1 MAKNVV
7 TLNLDN
13 TDYSFRPYGT
23 CSTIASTAAKVVSI
37 TGFTLCTGAT
47 VLVKFT
53 QVNTAP
59 NPTLNI
65 NSTGAKP
72 IKAING
78 WSMVTDPNIYYE
90 FLYDGT
96 NWNLIGEEKRRC
108 KLSSGN
114 TNNYPWRRI
123 AYTDILTT
131 TFQRRCTV
139 LILNQAVFGGKYGEL
154 VIKVNSNGTNAASS
168 YEAYWLINKGFST
181 GSIKIGVNNTFG
193 NTYFDV
199 FYKCPG
205 SWQNILIEEKTGG
218 FDSHFHTSFTLCN
231 SVEPSNTT
239 TTDKLT
245 SVESYASIED
255 AATELH
261 GVAYTAI
268 VEPNCTSGTSI
279 SEILFNGKSTNSDKL
294 GGQLPTYYAT
304 VDALDTYKTTVS
316 NTYVKKAGDTMTGD
330 LTLKTNTSGAPS
342 IIFQRGETNDTFED
356 WKLTD
361 VGGYFKIQN
370 RNSENTW
377 VDVLSLAP
385 STTKTLTSSYSV
397 SPTTTNALDLG
408 SSSMKWRNV
417 YGDYFSGTSENT
429 NNIGDLKYFKY
440 MLPDNGGRPSYILIA
455 KMSNWV
461 VGTNSNYYLIGT
473 IYGQRGG
480 NQARTHVFNI
490 TAQAVSYSSARQSI
504 LNVSNHYSGRV
515 VPCIVEYTDENNE
528 TCNYLALK
536 KTGSGDN
543 IYFVGLM
550 GYLLPQSDWIELNV
564 ESGQELPTN
573 MTIVEDTQYT
583 NTYPI
588 TTNSYYDGSTVRTL
602 LHSGNY
608 SQYANKYELPIAT
621 DSVLGGIKI
630 GYTQSGKNY
639 PVLLDSN
646 NKAYVNVPWTDNTDN
661 IATTAEITALFN

>member
-294 GGQLPTYYAT
+294 GGQLPAYYAT
-304 VDALDTYKTTVS
+304 ADALDTYKTTVS

-356 WKLTD
+356 WKLTA

-397 SPTTTNALDLG
+397 LPSTTNTLTLG
-408 SSSMKWRNV
+408 NSTYKWSNV
-417 YGDYFSGTSENT
+417 YATNFNGALKGNADTATDLNGSIIASAPQLAAAVESNDIKIVNNDNSAIITNAPHGLASIRKAINFRWYNDNYQIGNIRGASSVSSGFGITKNNDVLCFRVDADAN
-429 NNIGDLKYFKY
+429 NNINAYVG
-440 MLPDNGGRPSYILIA
+440 SETILH
-455 KMSNWV
+455 
-461 VGTNSNYYLIGT
+461 T
-473 IYGQRGG
+473 
-480 NQARTHVFNI
+480 
-490 TAQAVSYSSARQSI
+490 
-504 LNVSNHYSGRV
+504 
-515 VPCIVEYTDENNE
+515 
-528 TCNYLALK
+528 
-536 KTGSGDN
+536 
-543 IYFVGLM
+543 
-550 GYLLPQSDWIELNV
+550 
-564 ESGQELPTN
+564 
-573 MTIVEDTQYT
+573 
-583 NTYPI
+583 
-588 TTNSYYDGSTVRTL
+588 
-602 LHSGNY
+602 GNY